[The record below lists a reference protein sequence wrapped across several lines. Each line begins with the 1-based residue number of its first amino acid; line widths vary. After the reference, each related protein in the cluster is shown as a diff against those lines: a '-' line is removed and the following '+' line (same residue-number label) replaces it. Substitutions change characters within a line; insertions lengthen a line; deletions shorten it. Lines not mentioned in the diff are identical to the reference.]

1 MAKVAV
7 NSTGPPGQPD
17 IAYTPDWEKYQA
29 RVERRRASEDLAQ
42 TLPDAFPAR
51 LDSTLAWDG
60 ATVAEHYDY
69 AYHLTEA
76 DLGEIDGAVAHFK
89 CKYSTLGKPLGEL
102 SQQTFP
108 LQDLHATLRGV
119 SKDVH
124 DGYGF
129 KVVRGVPIHKYSR
142 EENIIIYAGLAAHVA
157 STRGRQDHQFNGKPA
172 DVVLAHIK
180 DLSREFDAQSI
191 GSPAYTTEKQ
201 VFHTDSGDI
210 IALFALSAA
219 EEGGESYLSSSWT
232 VYNEL
237 AATRP
242 DLIRTLA
249 EPWDVDEFGKTGP
262 PGFTRRPL
270 LYHQPA
276 TGSDPERLLIQ
287 YARRAFVGYWGL
299 PRSANIPA
307 KTEAQAEALDALHY
321 TAEKHAVALEFRPGD
336 IQFANNLSIFHARG
350 SFRDSAQKQRHLVR
364 LWLRDDELAWKIPE
378 ALKSRWDRVYE
389 GVTAEKQVFPLE
401 PSIRSASSGKP
412 AQPIVQQP
420 AAVAASA

>member
-108 LQDLHATLRGV
+108 CKTCMQLCGACPKTFMMGTASRSSVGCQFTNTRARKTSSFTLAWQRM
-119 SKDVH
+119 S
-124 DGYGF
+124 
-129 KVVRGVPIHKYSR
+129 
-142 EENIIIYAGLAAHVA
+142 L

-180 DLSREFDAQSI
+180 DLSREFDSQSI

-307 KTEAQAEALDALHY
+307 ITEAQAEALDALHY

-350 SFRDSAQKQRHLVR
+350 SFRDSAQNQRHLVR